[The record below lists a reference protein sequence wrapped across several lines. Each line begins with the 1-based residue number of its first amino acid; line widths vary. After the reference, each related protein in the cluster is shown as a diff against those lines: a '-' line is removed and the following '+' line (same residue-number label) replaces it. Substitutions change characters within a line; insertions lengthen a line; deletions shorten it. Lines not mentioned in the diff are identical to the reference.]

1 MHTSRET
8 FKARAL
14 NHLRE
19 SAELKLSTME
29 ECAQDIMVAAE
40 TLAFSIKAGNKI
52 LLCGNGGS
60 AADCQHT
67 AAELVSLMEKNFS
80 RSPIPAIALTTDT
93 SFITAF
99 SNDFGFEGI
108 FERQVMAL
116 AHRGDVLIGIST
128 SGNSTNILRAIQSAN
143 KLGLKTIGLTGAGG
157 QIQSLVTTCV
167 SVPSVNTQY
176 IQETHLAIE
185 HILCDLIECILFNK
199 ASQHS

>member
-1 MHTSRET
+1 MRTPIEK
-8 FKARAL
+8 FKARAI
-14 NHLRE
+14 NHLKK
-19 SAELKLSTME
+19 SAELKLNTME
-29 ECAQDIMVAAE
+29 ECIQAIMAAAE
-40 TLAFSIKAGNKI
+40 TLAFTVKSGNKI

-67 AAELVSLMEKNFS
+67 AAELVSLMEKSFP
-80 RSPIPAIALTTDT
+80 RSPLPAIALTTDT

-99 SNDFGFEGI
+99 ANDFGFDGV

-116 AHRGDVLIGIST
+116 GRQGDVLIGIST

-157 QIQSLVTTCV
+157 QMQSLVTTCIR
-167 SVPSVNTQY
+167 VPSLNTQY

-199 ASQHS
+199 ADKHS